1 MASVKNGIQRVTH
14 KLESLDP
21 RNYQKHNQQYLL
33 WFCIAV
39 MADATSG
46 FQIPA
51 VRDTYTWKGE
61 TSDATAYTIVL
72 FPTPLGGFRAVVGDG
87 GRRLGLR
94 ACVGGGGAFH
104 LVDATRL
111 PGDSLH
117 EGSGTVVGG
126 TECGR
131 HLRKSTHWRDAAAGG
146 GRVQVDYL
154 LNAPYQ

>member
-72 FPTPLGGFRAVVGDG
+72 FPTPLGGFRMRASSSEIDTLE
-87 GRRLGLR
+87 GRCSWWR
-94 ACVGGGGAFH
+94 ACSGG
-104 LVDATRL
+104 LSTKCSL
-111 PGDSLH
+111 PITKMD
-117 EGSGTVVGG
+117 
-126 TECGR
+126 
-131 HLRKSTHWRDAAAGG
+131 
-146 GRVQVDYL
+146 
-154 LNAPYQ
+154 

>member
-72 FPTPLGGFRAVVGDG
+72 FPTPLGGFRTRISEMHLIPGQSSVMEGVALAFVLVLVAVVPFISWMLLVSLAIVFTRGLELL
-87 GRRLGLR
+87 LG
-94 ACVGGGGAFH
+94 
-104 LVDATRL
+104 
-111 PGDSLH
+111 
-117 EGSGTVVGG
+117 EQGSGLT
-126 TECGR
+126 
-131 HLRKSTHWRDAAAGG
+131 D
-146 GRVQVDYL
+146 
-154 LNAPYQ
+154 